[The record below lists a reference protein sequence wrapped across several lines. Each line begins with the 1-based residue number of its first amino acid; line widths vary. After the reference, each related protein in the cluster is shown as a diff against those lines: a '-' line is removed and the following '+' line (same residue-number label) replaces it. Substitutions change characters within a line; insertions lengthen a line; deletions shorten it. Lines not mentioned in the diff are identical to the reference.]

1 MDDRAQEKHVR
12 TKAKQQGFRL
22 VKSRGKV
29 PEALDFGRFL
39 ILENETGLIATQGDD
54 WLSLDEIEAWLNE

>member
-39 ILENETGLIATQGDD
+39 ILENETGLIATLGEH
-54 WLSLDEIEAWLNE
+54 WFTLEEVEKWLNE